1 MKHIPVIEKL
11 CPEKKNFDL
20 QILKFIPEGNIGPL
34 ELDNKMNKIFKAC
47 LLQETHLQRTA
58 P

>member
-34 ELDNKMNKIFKAC
+34 ELDNKMNKIF
-47 LLQETHLQRTA
+47 
-58 P
+58 